1 MSFRDG
7 SISFV
12 PSIAIPGGPSDVVLQ
27 MEKLVKTEYDQGRGA
42 LCLLGSWALSEEHFA
57 PYLPSSKYSSARHRV
72 VFIARDHDPFR
83 YIQKVGG
90 RSWDMLELMESF
102 PALKRGPQ
110 NSCLVDKDF
119 TLQRERESRMNSS
132 PESALG
138 SATGTAQILDAAQT
152 VAMPVPDVPFEPPVV
167 SEMSIFSHRY
177 SDYAYQSISSMPD
190 YSHLSF
196 EEIRLH
202 QRGSASAP
210 PPAGTS
216 VATSRMEAGSK
227 KPLTRYMRFASQQR
241 GEILRHNPTLTFG
254 EVGEAL
260 LLAWAR
266 LPDAEKAEFNVDPPG
281 AAPSAGS
288 SSTSNALTK
297 MPAASARA
305 DASADAAGSASTA
318 QQAQQADSCTPDASR
333 VAPPGLFDGLV
344 EVFPAAEGLVR
355 EEPSGRYTT
364 LFAEYAKL
372 ENHIS
377 VGQRPIVDH
386 HDAFVARF
394 STLYPNVLSRLQ
406 LVEETRGCGWFL
418 AGGAVL
424 RALLRRSWPGHD
436 GDIDIFVYATTGS
449 TAERQKKATALAKRL
464 YVALAVSG
472 EEWSVTRG
480 RHVINLRRGPA
491 FEDDTEVLQ
500 IVLRLYQ
507 SPAEVLLGFDIDAC
521 CVGFDGHTVRALPRA
536 MRALR
541 FGFVLCNPL
550 HSWPNQPTYELRL
563 AKYASRGFAVAVPGL
578 NLAEVNLLQAT
589 SQGPLPQLRGVA
601 RLLLLHTDLLHRLK
615 NAEATGQAMPT
626 LRKMY
631 GQLLIYTGYGPGA
644 HDVCRTLPDEDDEDR
659 LVNTWHFTSNV
670 SPDEELARTDSTNAS
685 ASLLVNP
692 QLEIETDP
700 SPVMDMSIRN
710 ELWRYILDSRRDNMQ
725 VPRRLEWATTPRSRE
740 YLNAKEANLDHT
752 YFAPAYPPY
761 GAEGER
767 LARERSPFSAERPL
781 PLAAAGPETPVADV
795 QARDELP
802 SAPIPTQPQL
812 TRGILRDADGNPCSA
827 PDPLPSAGAGP
838 SQAIAVLDAA
848 IVAARETLRGLGTP
862 AAAPALGTTLATDVQ
877 SPAMQTTVVQAR
889 AEPSSAPTLTQA
901 PRTRVE
907 PDDDTAVRSL
917 QHELDEAL
925 SAAAVVAVAG
935 AGAPDS
941 DDDAL

>member
-1 MSFRDG
+1 MCQLEDRSYVLSFDDDMLSRKRAAGDDVRFFDAREHSNVSRLVNDDTEQPKLKLVYAPETTPSSSSAADQPSVSLPRRAFLVATVDVPAWTELTWDYG
-7 SISFV
+7 RHYDRHWLPWWQRRPSRGRKAAPDAGLRPHV
-12 PSIAIPGGPSDVVLQ
+12 PS
-27 MEKLVKTEYDQGRGA
+27 
-42 LCLLGSWALSEEHFA
+42 CLDPPQRVRTTA
-57 PYLPSSKYSSARHRV
+57 PRPSSLVFDRV
-72 VFIARDHDPFR
+72 
-83 YIQKVGG
+83 
-90 RSWDMLELMESF
+90 
-102 PALKRGPQ
+102 
-110 NSCLVDKDF
+110 
-119 TLQRERESRMNSS
+119 
-132 PESALG
+132 
-138 SATGTAQILDAAQT
+138 
-152 VAMPVPDVPFEPPVV
+152 
-167 SEMSIFSHRY
+167 
-177 SDYAYQSISSMPD
+177 
-190 YSHLSF
+190 
-196 EEIRLH
+196 
-202 QRGSASAP
+202 
-210 PPAGTS
+210 TS
-216 VATSRMEAGSK
+216 VARKSAPHTSPFFQREDFSDSDESMEAGSK